1 MQDNYTDFFRVF
13 SQVSK
18 AIHTGENTTELRQH
32 INSKAEKQKAFLYQM
47 AQNTLLFK
55 VPVDFFGKLTVESGG
70 DHPNTFNIKH
80 VMAQIVGFARVYAI
94 YCALESTN
102 TLTRIDNLLEKDVVN
117 KTVHEEVVEA
127 YNYLMQLRFRH
138 QVKRIDDGETP
149 DNHVYGKELS
159 HMEKD
164 VLEKIFGQINQL
176 RKRLSLVGHNEIY
189 F

>member
-1 MQDNYTDFFRVF
+1 LC
-13 SQVSK
+13 
-18 AIHTGENTTELRQH
+18 A
-32 INSKAEKQKAFLYQM
+32 
-47 AQNTLLFK
+47 
-55 VPVDFFGKLTVESGG
+55 GKHKS
-70 DHPNTFNIKH
+70 
-80 VMAQIVGFARVYAI
+80 
-94 YCALESTN
+94 
-102 TLTRIDNLLEKDVVN
+102 LTRIDNLLEKDVLN

-164 VLEKIFGQINQL
+164 VLQKIFGQINQL